1 MPLQLNLPCR
11 MMGKAG
17 PPLTPSVPP
26 QLHACSC
33 FPSSSPPLQALPHNL
48 ALGHLLQIRA
58 GSQTR
63 TRGSSPACAY
73 QCRLLAAIRAG
84 GESLLSQL
92 LPDPRVM
99 KVGFKGA
106 EIVPGRGS
114 KRPACSRSG
123 RCAVLAEAMLSLQG
137 CRNCISI
144 QMQLVLPGE
153 RGAASVP
160 TDLFTC
166 LEVESVQYLAG
177 SAGLIN
183 LFNNDA

>member
-1 MPLQLNLPCR
+1 MPSQLNFPCR

-114 KRPACSRSG
+114 KRPACLQPQR
-123 RCAVLAEAMLSLQG
+123 AM
-137 CRNCISI
+137 
-144 QMQLVLPGE
+144 
-153 RGAASVP
+153 RGA
-160 TDLFTC
+160 
-166 LEVESVQYLAG
+166 G
-177 SAGLIN
+177 GG
-183 LFNNDA
+183 DAQPARLQELHFHSNAACAAW

>member
-106 EIVPGRGS
+106 EIGPGRGS
-114 KRPACSRSG
+114 IFPVEMLIYIRVSFCSPFCTTPCPTG
-123 RCAVLAEAMLSLQG
+123 LWCAAVIPKHIPVL
-137 CRNCISI
+137 
-144 QMQLVLPGE
+144 
-153 RGAASVP
+153 
-160 TDLFTC
+160 
-166 LEVESVQYLAG
+166 
-177 SAGLIN
+177 
-183 LFNNDA
+183 